1 VIAMLFLS
9 GGFGFFFPLSFFRR
23 RDSLSSAISGFDW
36 LKVYSMKSET
46 KDLILK
52 TACKPFGFRYETL
65 HPDLSGIED
74 FQSLKTRGKELME
87 AVNGPQ
93 KGKERTISTLFG
105 DIQVT
110 TA

>member
-1 VIAMLFLS
+1 
-9 GGFGFFFPLSFFRR
+9 
-23 RDSLSSAISGFDW
+23 
-36 LKVYSMKSET
+36 MKSET

-87 AVNGPQ
+87 TVNGPQ
-93 KGKERTISTLFG
+93 TGQGAHDLYPVRRYPG
-105 DIQVT
+105 HH
-110 TA
+110 A